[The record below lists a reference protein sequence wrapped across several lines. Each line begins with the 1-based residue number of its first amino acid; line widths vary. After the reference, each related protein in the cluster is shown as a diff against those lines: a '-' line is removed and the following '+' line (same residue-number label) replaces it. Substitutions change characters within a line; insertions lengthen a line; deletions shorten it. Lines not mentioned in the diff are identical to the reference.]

1 MKDTIFFKQAE
12 LLLRIL
18 PLVHKEEAF
27 ALKGGTA
34 INFFVRELPRLSV
47 DIDLTYL
54 PVNERDFALDD
65 ISHGIM
71 RISKEI
77 ERRIPGSRIVLKNI
91 RGTKTLKGIV
101 VNQEGAT
108 VKIEPNLVLRGSVY
122 PPEIKTLSKKAQDL
136 FDLSVHSRT
145 LSMDEL
151 YAGKICAALD
161 RQHPRDLFDVH
172 FLFKDEGLTAKIRRA
187 FIVYLIS
194 HPRPIIEI
202 LTPKPKDMVDTFE
215 KEFKDMIDK
224 DVTYYDLD
232 KTRDK
237 LVSML
242 RSELTTEERR
252 FIVSVKEGHPR
263 WELLALKGIENL
275 PAVKWKLLNIRKM
288 DPSKHQEAV
297 LKLRGY
303 LGS

>member
-1 MKDTIFFKQAE
+1 MKDTFFFKQAE

-18 PLVHKEEAF
+18 PLIHKEEVF

-54 PVNERDFALDD
+54 PVNERDYALND
-65 ISHGIM
+65 ISHGLM
-71 RISKEI
+71 RIFKEI
-77 ERRIPGSRIVLKNI
+77 KRRIPVSQIVLKNV
-91 RGTKTLKGIV
+91 RGTKTLKGMV

-122 PPEIKTLSKKAQDL
+122 PPEIRTLSKKAQGL
-136 FDLSVHSRT
+136 FELSVQSRT

-172 FLFKDEGLTAKIRRA
+172 FLFKNEGLTAKIRRA

-194 HPRPIIEI
+194 HPRPMIEI
-202 LTPKPKDMVDTFE
+202 LNPHPKDVIDIFE
-215 KEFKDMIDK
+215 KEFKSMIDK

-232 KTRDK
+232 STRDK

-242 RSELTTEERR
+242 RNELTTEERR
-252 FIVSVKEGHPR
+252 FIVSVKEGRPR
-263 WELLALKGIENL
+263 WELFALKRIENL

-303 LGS
+303 LGT